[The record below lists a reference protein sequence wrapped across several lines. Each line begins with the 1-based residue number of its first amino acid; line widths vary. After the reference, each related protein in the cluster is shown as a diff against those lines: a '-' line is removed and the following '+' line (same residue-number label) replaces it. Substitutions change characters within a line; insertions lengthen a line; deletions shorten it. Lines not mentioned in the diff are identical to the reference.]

1 MVCAGVG
8 GDMTGGVVTPEIQQL
23 LSLQSLDDQV
33 DALQRELD
41 ALQPRKQALDDAR
54 ASAQAELVATE
65 NSVVVDDK
73 RRRELEERLT
83 DHRTKQERNLAAL
96 DQVKRIREATA
107 AMAQVEAG
115 RRLLIEEEQEL
126 DMLVRRVATSRDY
139 AVKQRRAIE
148 ALEGA
153 QADERKRLD
162 AEASRIRAELDAL
175 RARRQEQAAT
185 VSRTVLSRYDRIRAR
200 RRGHAVFSLSGGA
213 CGCCDT
219 AIPIHRRN
227 AMATSGTIDV
237 CETCGVLLY
246 AEK

>member
-1 MVCAGVG
+1 M
-8 GDMTGGVVTPEIQQL
+8 TPEIQQL
-23 LSLQSLDDQV
+23 LALQAFDDQL
-33 DALQRELD
+33 DGLQRELD
-41 ALQPRKQALDDAR
+41 ALTPRRRALDDAR
-54 ASAQAELVATE
+54 ALAHAELAATE
-65 NSVVVDDK
+65 NSIVVDDK
-73 RRRELEERLT
+73 RRRELEGRLT

-126 DMLVRRVATSRDY
+126 DQVVRRVATSRDY

-148 ALEGA
+148 ALEAA
-153 QADERKRLD
+153 QADERQQLDEESARITGELEAARAKRN
-162 AEASRIRAELDAL
+162 A
-175 RARRQEQAAT
+175 QAASVNRNT
-185 VSRTVLSRYDRIRAR
+185 LSRYDRIRAR
-200 RRGHAVFSLSGGA
+200 RRGHAVFALSGGA

-227 AMATSGTIDV
+227 AMSTSGSIDV
-237 CETCGVLLY
+237 CEACGVLLY

>member
-1 MVCAGVG
+1 
-8 GDMTGGVVTPEIQQL
+8 MTGGVVTPEIQQL
-23 LSLQSLDDQV
+23 LGLQSLDDQV

-41 ALQPRKQALDDAR
+41 ALMPRRQALDDAR
-54 ASAQAELVATE
+54 ASAHSELAATE
-65 NSVVVDDK
+65 NSIVVDDK

-126 DMLVRRVATSRDY
+126 DTLVRRVVTSRDY

-148 ALEGA
+148 ALEAA
-153 QADERKRLD
+153 QVDERKQLD
-162 AEASRIRAELDAL
+162 EESARIGGELDA
-175 RARRQEQAAT
+175 ARSKRNEQAASVARST
-185 VSRTVLSRYDRIRAR
+185 LSRYDRIRAR
-200 RRGHAVFSLSGGA
+200 RRGHAVFALSGGA

-219 AIPIHRRN
+219 AIPIHRRS
-227 AMATSGTIDV
+227 AMATSGAIDV

>member
-1 MVCAGVG
+1 
-8 GDMTGGVVTPEIQQL
+8 MTGGVVTPEIQQL
-23 LSLQSLDDQV
+23 LALQTFDDQL

-41 ALQPRKQALDDAR
+41 ALVPRRKALDDAR
-54 ASAQAELVATE
+54 ASAQAELLATE
-65 NSVVVDDK
+65 NSITADDK
-73 RRRELEERLT
+73 RRRELEARLS

-126 DMLVRRVATSRDY
+126 DQVVRRIATSRDY

-148 ALEGA
+148 TLESA
-153 QADERKRLD
+153 QA
-162 AEASRIRAELDAL
+162 AE
-175 RARRQEQAAT
+175 RQELEAESARIGGELAAARAKRDEQATAI
-185 VSRTVLSRYDRIRAR
+185 SRNILSRYDRIRAR
-200 RRGHAVFSLSGGA
+200 RRGHAVFALSTGA

-227 AMATSGTIDV
+227 AMATSGSIDV

>member
-1 MVCAGVG
+1 
-8 GDMTGGVVTPEIQQL
+8 MTGGVVTPEIQQL
-23 LSLQSLDDQV
+23 ISLQTLDDQV

-41 ALQPRKQALDDAR
+41 ALAPRKKALDDAR
-54 ASAQAELVATE
+54 SSAQAELANTE
-65 NSVVVDDK
+65 SSIVVDDK
-73 RRRELEERLT
+73 RRRELEARLT

-126 DMLVRRVATSRDY
+126 DTLVRRVATSRDY

-148 ALEGA
+148 ALEAA
-153 QADERKRLD
+153 QVDERRQLD
-162 AEASRIRAELDAL
+162 EESSRIGGELQAA
-175 RARRQEQAAT
+175 RARRNDQAAGI
-185 VSRTVLSRYDRIRAR
+185 SRNVLSRYDRIRAR
-200 RRGHAVFSLSGGA
+200 RHGHAVFALAGGA

-227 AMATSGTIDV
+227 AMASSGTIDV

>member
-1 MVCAGVG
+1 
-8 GDMTGGVVTPEIQQL
+8 MTGGLVTPEIQQL
-23 LSLQSLDDQV
+23 L
-33 DALQRELD
+33 ALQTIDDRVHELQKELD
-41 ALQPRKQALDDAR
+41 ALAPRRQALDDAR
-54 ASAQAELVATE
+54 ASARGELAATE
-65 NSVVVDDK
+65 SGIAADDK

-126 DMLVRRVATSRDY
+126 DTVVRRLATARDY

-148 ALEGA
+148 TLEHA
-153 QADERKRLD
+153 QADERKQLD
-162 AEASRIRAELDAL
+162 DEAARIGAELAGARAERND
-175 RARRQEQAAT
+175 QAAGI
-185 VSRTVLSRYDRIRAR
+185 SRNVLSRYDRIRAR
-200 RRGHAVFSLSGGA
+200 RHGHAVFALSGGA

-219 AIPIHRRN
+219 AIPIHRRS
-227 AMATSGTIDV
+227 AMATTGAIDV

>member
-1 MVCAGVG
+1 
-8 GDMTGGVVTPEIQQL
+8 MTGGVVTAEIQQL
-23 LSLQSLDDQV
+23 LALQALDDQV
-33 DALQRELD
+33 DALQRDLD
-41 ALQPRKQALDDAR
+41 ALAPRKRALDDAR
-54 ASAQAELVATE
+54 ASALAELAATE
-65 NSVVVDDK
+65 NSIVADDK

-126 DMLVRRVATSRDY
+126 DTLVRRVAISRDY

-148 ALEGA
+148 ALEA
-153 QADERKRLD
+153 SQVDERRQLD
-162 AEASRIRAELDAL
+162 EEASRISSELSA
-175 RARRQEQAAT
+175 ARTRREEQAAS

-200 RRGHAVFSLSGGA
+200 RRGHAVFALAAGA

-227 AMATSGTIDV
+227 AMATSGAIDV

>member
-1 MVCAGVG
+1 
-8 GDMTGGVVTPEIQQL
+8 MTGGVVTPEIQQL
-23 LSLQSLDDQV
+23 LALQSLDDQV
-33 DALQRELD
+33 DAMQRDLD
-41 ALQPRKQALDDAR
+41 ALAPRKRALDDAR
-54 ASAQAELVATE
+54 SSAQAELAATE
-65 NSVVVDDK
+65 SGIVTDDK

-126 DMLVRRVATSRDY
+126 DTLVRRVATSRDY

-148 ALEGA
+148 ALEA
-153 QADERKRLD
+153 SQVDERRQLE
-162 AEASRIRAELDAL
+162 EAGARIGGDLTA
-175 RARRQEQAAT
+175 ARTRRGEQAAAI
-185 VSRTVLSRYDRIRAR
+185 SRNVLSRYDRIRAR
-200 RRGHAVFSLSGGA
+200 RRGHAVFALVSGA
-213 CGCCDT
+213 CACCDT

-227 AMATSGTIDV
+227 AMATSGMIDV
-237 CETCGVLLY
+237 CEACGVLLY

>member
-1 MVCAGVG
+1 M
-8 GDMTGGVVTPEIQQL
+8 TPEIQQL
-23 LSLQSLDDQV
+23 LGLQSVDDRV

-41 ALQPRKQALDDAR
+41 QLAPRRKALDDAR
-54 ASAQAELVATE
+54 ASAQAELAATE
-65 NSVVVDDK
+65 SGIVNDDK

-83 DHRTKQERNLAAL
+83 DHRSKQERNLAAL

-115 RRLLIEEEQEL
+115 RRLMIEEEQEL
-126 DMLVRRVATSRDY
+126 ETLVRRVATGRDY

-148 ALEGA
+148 ALEQA
-153 QADERKRLD
+153 QAEERTALD
-162 AEASRIRAELDAL
+162 AEASRITAELDKA
-175 RARRQEQAAT
+175 RAERAERA
-185 VSRTVLSRYDRIRAR
+185 VSIGRNVLSRYDRIRAR
-200 RRGHAVFSLSGGA
+200 RRGHAVFVLTSGA

-227 AMATSGTIDV
+227 AMASSGVIDV

>member
-1 MVCAGVG
+1 
-8 GDMTGGVVTPEIQQL
+8 MTGGVVTPEIQQL
-23 LSLQSLDDQV
+23 LALQALDDQV
-33 DALQRELD
+33 DILQKDLD
-41 ALQPRKQALDDAR
+41 ALMPRKRALDDAR
-54 ASAQAELVATE
+54 QSAQTELAATE
-65 NSVVVDDK
+65 NSIVVDDK
-73 RRRELEERLT
+73 RRRELEERLS

-126 DMLVRRVATSRDY
+126 DTLVRRVATSRDY

-148 ALEGA
+148 ALEA
-153 QADERKRLD
+153 SQVDERRQLD
-162 AEASRIRAELDAL
+162 AEEARIAGELAAA
-175 RARRQEQAAT
+175 RARRDTQASAI
-185 VSRTVLSRYDRIRAR
+185 SRTILSRYDRIRAR
-200 RRGHAVFSLSGGA
+200 RRGHAVFATIAGA

-219 AIPIHRRN
+219 AIPMHRRS
-227 AMATSGTIDV
+227 AMATGGTIDV